1 MTARPLTLIAS
12 FALAALFALE
22 GCAADPGSPND
33 EATADLSA
41 VSVTP
46 AHFSCTAPHS
56 VDLDVVTAHA
66 SVKVTAVPG
75 DTSATGRLRSDGSA
89 NLGEFLSEDHETYSI
104 KLDAKMLRGEAGRAV
119 LTTEE
124 PDGPPAV
131 DDYTCELASGG
142 AGSAPKMCRDG
153 ALADGHLQPG
163 RKGGPDSKSVVSCDA
178 GYTLCR
184 IDPNGPDNDVCGDAD
199 DCFAC
204 SR

>member
-1 MTARPLTLIAS
+1 
-12 FALAALFALE
+12 
-22 GCAADPGSPND
+22 
-33 EATADLSA
+33 
-41 VSVTP
+41 
-46 AHFSCTAPHS
+46 
-56 VDLDVVTAHA
+56 
-66 SVKVTAVPG
+66 VKVTVVPG
-75 DTSATGRLRSDGSA
+75 DTSATGRLRSDGQA
-89 NLGEFLSEDHETYSI
+89 DLGEFISEDHETYSI

-124 PDGPPAV
+124 PDGPAGV
-131 DDYTCELASGG
+131 DNYTCELASGSG
-142 AGSAPKMCRDG
+142 ASAPKMCRDG

-163 RKGGPDSKSVVSCDA
+163 KKGGPDSKSVVSCES